1 MKRFGK
7 IILHFLRSFIDFFY
21 PPFRKL
27 TSIQFFR
34 YGFVGG
40 INLVLDWVLY
50 FIIYQFVLQQQMLEL
65 GFITISSH
73 IATFGIKFPIIM
85 FSGFLMQKYI
95 TFSHSNL
102 ASRKQLFR
110 YILVVAVNL
119 TMAYF
124 VLKFLVEYLYI
135 YPTPSNMIV
144 TVISIAIS
152 YFLQKHFTFRM
163 SGEISETRTDV

>member
-1 MKRFGK
+1 MKKFSK
-7 IILHFLRSFIDFFY
+7 AILHFLISFIDFFY
-21 PPFRKL
+21 PPFRKFM
-27 TSIQFFR
+27 SIQFFR
-34 YGFVGG
+34 YGFVGAF
-40 INLVLDWVLY
+40 NLIFDWVLY
-50 FIIYQFVLQQQMLEL
+50 FVIYQYVLDQQMLNL
-65 GFITISSH
+65 GFIVISSH

-95 TFSHSNL
+95 TFSHSDL

-110 YILVVAVNL
+110 YVLVVAVNL

-124 VLKFLVEYLYI
+124 VLKFLVEHLNI

-152 YFLQKHFTFRM
+152 YFLQKHFTFRVKKEKM
-163 SGEISETRTDV
+163 